1 MEQRIFKLSAVY
13 KGKPWGYE
21 KWNLCC
27 HNEGESLIQNGQ
39 LRNKSL
45 WNYLGYKSFPMLIK
59 IIKADKKLSIQ
70 VHPND
75 EYAKEV
81 EHDKGKNEC
90 WYVLN
95 AEPDAYIYYGLKSEI
110 EKQSLDKILSDGHIE
125 KYLNKVKVEKG
136 NFIYIP
142 SGVIHA
148 IGEGVVLLEVQQN
161 SNITYR
167 IYDYNRGR
175 ELQIDKASDV
185 IDINKNL
192 VVRMREQLDFFKN
205 EDFVIRKSNIYNY
218 AEFYDKYSF
227 EVLYILEG
235 EAVVIL
241 DDYEEP
247 IESGDTIYI
256 EKGTHYKIRG
266 SIEYLKIY
274 MNIL

>member
-75 EYAKEV
+75 EYAKEI

-95 AEPDAYIYYGLKSEI
+95 AEPDAYIYYGLKNEI
-110 EKQSLDKILSDGHIE
+110 EKQSLEKILSDGHIE

-148 IGEGVVLLEVQQN
+148 IGEGVILLEVQQN

-175 ELQIDKASDV
+175 ELQIEKANDV

-192 VVRMREQLDFFKN
+192 VVRKRERLDFFKN
-205 EDFVIRKSNIYNY
+205 DDFIIKKSSIYNY
-218 AEFYDKYSF
+218 AEFYNKHSF

-235 EAVVIL
+235 KGTIVL
-241 DDYEEP
+241 DNCNECMET
-247 IESGDTIYI
+247 GDTIYI
-256 EKGTHYKIRG
+256 KEGTHYKVQG
-266 SIEYLKIY
+266 SIEYIKVH
-274 MNIL
+274 MNL

>member
-75 EYAKEV
+75 EYAKEI

-95 AEPDAYIYYGLKSEI
+95 AEPDAYIYYGLKNEI
-110 EKQSLDKILSDGHIE
+110 EKQSLEKILSDGHIE

-148 IGEGVVLLEVQQN
+148 IGEGVILLEVQQN

-175 ELQIDKASDV
+175 ELQIEKANDV

-192 VVRMREQLDFFKN
+192 VVRKRERLDFFKN
-205 EDFVIRKSNIYNY
+205 EDFIIKKSSIYNY
-218 AEFYDKYSF
+218 AEFYNKHSF

-235 EAVVIL
+235 KGTIVL
-241 DDYEEP
+241 DNSN
-247 IESGDTIYI
+247 ESMETGDTIYI
-256 EKGTHYKIRG
+256 KEGTHYKVQG
-266 SIEYLKIY
+266 SIEYIRVH
-274 MNIL
+274 MNL